1 MTLDLGVANLELARA
16 LADQLATSGVHHA
29 VICPGSRSTPIAV
42 SLASQPDIQ
51 TWVLVDER
59 AAGFFALVWRGS
71 PPHRFL
77 QYSGTAAANF
87 LPAVARRGEC
97 IPLSP
102 DRRPAAEQ

>member
-1 MTLDLGVANLELARA
+1 MPDALGARCGMTLDPGVANLELARA

-59 AAGFFALVWRGS
+59 AAAFFALGMARHSTRRFS
-71 PPHRFL
+71 P
-77 QYSGTAAANF
+77 S
-87 LPAVARRGEC
+87 ARQA
-97 IPLSP
+97 PP
-102 DRRPAAEQ
+102 RRTSSRQS